1 MDTKSIPLEV
11 GYVKQIIKK
20 LSYTTQLN
28 PTQKSEKMLGMLGF
42 SQTPNHNMEY
52 LLEKINYPTSLT
64 LPSFEDEIKKM
75 LSSQEVLPKQL
86 D

>member
-1 MDTKSIPLEV
+1 MNT
-11 GYVKQIIKK
+11 KQIIKK

-28 PTQKSEKMLGMLGF
+28 PTQNNEKMLGLLGF
-42 SQTPNHNMEY
+42 SQTPNHNMNF

-64 LPSFEDEIKKM
+64 LPSFEEEIKKM
-75 LSSQEVLPKQL
+75 LSSRQVLPEEGEQPEQT